1 MAYIGFKKLAAKTSP
16 AIAAS
21 IGRKKYGKKK
31 FQKAAKEG
39 KTMENEKPLQEG
51 GTVKR
56 NPALNPDSKVLAKK
70 RRKLEAIKKKNIR
83 ENNKKNN
90 EPKWIKFLAEK
101 GLAHPIAP
109 ATKRRGG
116 IISKLQTG
124 GTPYHKEKPTST
136 EKEVTKSHIKEGNLK
151 SKTVKKT
158 KNLPSG
164 YSIVK
169 TKVREQTNTPFRHKK
184 RFKTKEVFKDGKYVQ
199 PYTGRFQTGGVAQ
212 GKSPG
217 VDTPTTID
225 GTTYYQNGGKA
236 TSFEKDQIE
245 KSFWE
250 KQKAKQK
257 EEKSNL
263 DKISEGLKKAN
274 IQRQA
279 IGTADDIKARKL
291 KREQDKLK
299 QEAESQIFKKGG
311 KMKYKKGG
319 IVSKL
324 QTGGQG
330 YVTKQDSVDKSRI
343 KRGSEAASKR
353 VGAQF
358 VNERRKQI
366 IELDKQIASS
376 ADPRKRVHLRKKRKY
391 LVANLNR
398 EKQIQSNVH
407 PARSKLYERDPSKA
421 PKSDLSTIKSKQTGG
436 AIEGGIKGGII
447 GKIKSKLKKKKTKKD
462 EFEEISP
469 YYSEIEQDLEKQGK
483 APATTKKRYGYSSP
497 ESEIEED
504 LRRGNRL

>member
-1 MAYIGFKKLAAKTSP
+1 MAYIGFDKLAAKTSP

-324 QTGGQG
+324 Q
-330 YVTKQDSVDKSRI
+330 
-343 KRGSEAASKR
+343 
-353 VGAQF
+353 
-358 VNERRKQI
+358 
-366 IELDKQIASS
+366 
-376 ADPRKRVHLRKKRKY
+376 
-391 LVANLNR
+391 
-398 EKQIQSNVH
+398 
-407 PARSKLYERDPSKA
+407 
-421 PKSDLSTIKSKQTGG
+421 
-436 AIEGGIKGGII
+436 
-447 GKIKSKLKKKKTKKD
+447 
-462 EFEEISP
+462 
-469 YYSEIEQDLEKQGK
+469 
-483 APATTKKRYGYSSP
+483 
-497 ESEIEED
+497 
-504 LRRGNRL
+504 